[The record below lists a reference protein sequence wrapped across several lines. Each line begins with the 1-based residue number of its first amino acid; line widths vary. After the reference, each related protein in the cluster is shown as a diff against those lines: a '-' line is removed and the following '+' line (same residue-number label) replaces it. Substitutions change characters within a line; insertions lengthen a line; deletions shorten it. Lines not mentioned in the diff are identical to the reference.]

1 VAIIGCGKLG
11 EALLKALLL
20 RNSRPA
26 IVVTAKTAQRRRV
39 LAEKYS
45 GEGVEVA
52 ETNVEAVERAD
63 LILLSV
69 KPMQVAEVASEIRGA
84 VRGKILVSFVA
95 GVSTSTLSKLFP
107 GAVITRGMTSIAVP
121 YGAPVVVS
129 GNSREALDTVCSL
142 FSNVAPCFSVDEE
155 LLNAFTSVLGSGPA
169 FVAYLVEAFSDAA
182 LRLGVP
188 RDLALTTIFRVF
200 SSTTLL
206 MEKEGAAPRTIID
219 AVATPG
225 GTTIEGIFLLD
236 WRGVKGSIME
246 ALSRASRK
254 AKQLGIKVEKM
265 LHIRNTLQAPTMR

>member
-1 VAIIGCGKLG
+1 VAIVGCGKLG
-11 EALLKALLL
+11 EALLKALLS

-39 LAEKYS
+39 LVEKYS

-63 LILLSV
+63 LVLLSV
-69 KPMQVAEVASEIRGA
+69 KPMQVAEVASEIGG
-84 VRGKILVSFVA
+84 VIRGKTLVSFVA
-95 GVSTSTLSKLFP
+95 GVPTSTLSKLFP
-107 GAVITRGMTSIAVP
+107 GAVIIRGMTSIAVP
-121 YGAPVVVS
+121 YGAPVVVA
-129 GNSREALDTVCSL
+129 GNSQEALEAVCSL
-142 FSNVAPCFSVDEE
+142 FSHVSQCFRVDEE

-169 FVAYLVEAFSDAA
+169 FVAYMVEAFSDAA
-182 LRLGVP
+182 LRLGIP
-188 RDLALTTIFRVF
+188 RDLALATVIRVF

-246 ALSRASRK
+246 ALSKASRK
-254 AKQLGIKVEKM
+254 AKQLGVKVEKK
-265 LHIRNTLQAPTMR
+265 LHLHNALQAPTMR

>member
-1 VAIIGCGKLG
+1 
-11 EALLKALLL
+11 
-20 RNSRPA
+20 
-26 IVVTAKTAQRRRV
+26 V

-52 ETNVEAVERAD
+52 ETNIEAVERAD
-63 LILLSV
+63 LVLLSV
-69 KPMQVAEVASEIRGA
+69 KPAQVAEVALEIRGA
-84 VRGKILVSFVA
+84 VQGKTLVSFAA

-107 GAVITRGMTSIAVP
+107 GAVIVRGMTSVAVP
-121 YGAPVVVS
+121 YGAPVVIS

-182 LRLGVP
+182 LRLGIP
-188 RDLALTTIFRVF
+188 RDLALTMVLRVF

-246 ALSRASRK
+246 ALTRASRK
-254 AKQLGIKVEKM
+254 AKQLGVKVEKM
-265 LHIRNTLQAPTMR
+265 LHIRNTFQAPTMQ

>member
-1 VAIIGCGKLG
+1 
-11 EALLKALLL
+11 
-20 RNSRPA
+20 
-26 IVVTAKTAQRRRV
+26 V

-52 ETNVEAVERAD
+52 ETNIEAVERAD
-63 LILLSV
+63 LVLLSV
-69 KPMQVAEVASEIRGA
+69 KPAQVAEVASEIRGA
-84 VRGKILVSFVA
+84 VQGKTLVSFVA

-107 GAVITRGMTSIAVP
+107 GAVIVRGMTSVAVP
-121 YGAPVVVS
+121 YGAPVVIS
-129 GNSREALDTVCSL
+129 GSSREALDTVCSL

-182 LRLGVP
+182 LRLSIP
-188 RDLALTTIFRVF
+188 RDLALTTILRVF

-254 AKQLGIKVEKM
+254 AKQLGVKVEKM